1 MALGLDKYRHQSF
14 FTLLETL
21 FRSAGAKHRRSIYY
35 RDKSLSTSAYVPH
48 ILQCIH

>member
-14 FTLLETL
+14 FTQLETL
-21 FRSAGAKHRRSIYY
+21 FQSAGAKRY
-35 RDKSLSTSAYVPH
+35 RDKSLSTPAYVPH